1 MTRVLIV
8 DDDPTIRQIL
18 ATLLTME
25 GFVVAT
31 AADGRQA
38 WEQVLAAP
46 PDVVLSDARMP
57 RMNGYELLA
66 AIRANP
72 SLDAV
77 RFVFLAGGT
86 DDDAA
91 AQNATARADARL
103 VKPFAREVLL
113 GTLRS
118 LVPE

>member
-1 MTRVLIV
+1 LIV

-25 GFVVAT
+25 GFEVAT

-38 WEQVLAAP
+38 WEHVLATP

-57 RMNGYELLA
+57 HMNGYELLA

-72 SLDAV
+72 ALAAV

-91 AQNATARADARL
+91 ARNATALADACL
-103 VKPFAREVLL
+103 AKPFTREVLL

-118 LVPE
+118 LVS